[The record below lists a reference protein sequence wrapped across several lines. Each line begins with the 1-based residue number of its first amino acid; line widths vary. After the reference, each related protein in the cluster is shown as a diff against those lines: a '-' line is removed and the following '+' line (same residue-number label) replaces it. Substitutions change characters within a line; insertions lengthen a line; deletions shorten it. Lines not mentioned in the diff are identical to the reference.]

1 MNSSYDDLLP
11 HRDNYALTILT
22 QAAMQRNCNNT
33 NGPPSNN
40 SDSLSNPHGPSFPNT
55 NNNNHG
61 NNDNNNS
68 NNNHDSSNNAV
79 STTRDANYLPRGTPI
94 TTSTPSSM
102 ITNHPSNISQY
113 TLQPS
118 LPNLVEDYTRPHT
131 VMDTLVFNPTDQFSQ
146 RAYMNHSFQPRCS
159 SSLGIL
165 NAEKYDDGRGSLG
178 SQTRNMMS
186 MKNQVSDQIP
196 FGILERNGNSS
207 DTGPPSDEQE
217 QGKKRRK
224 RVRNESPSLD
234 DDDEEARKK
243 ARGRPRVDT
252 KDETAADRR
261 RTQIRLAQRAY
272 RHRKET
278 TISSLEKQVQELRGT
293 NEEMNNIFLS
303 LYDFAISR
311 GLLQR
316 EPEFGQQLQ
325 STTERFL
332 ALAKQTASDDN
343 LRDDVESP
351 DNTAHE
357 PHIETKSSSSRRNT
371 QRSSPPI
378 SLPEEPIVTETTN
391 PWGGYIV
398 SKDTNHEEERQTEYN
413 QQGTKDSRNFEVIS
427 RATEDNAS
435 FPFDYMNL
443 QQYRV
448 EIPSPPTIDDFSQY
462 LFPEAQVP
470 LPTTYSYFEL
480 SFARRMHRAA
490 VEVGYRFLTLPNIPK
505 EKFQKVFGYCMKYET
520 MENVISRLQRVL
532 GSSSKESL
540 QNWRAPFVHLGG
552 AGTYYPN
559 QGPDTDNEFM
569 PKFRTGFSMGPFPAA
584 LTPVWE
590 NISSDMK
597 CTIPG
602 FEGDFFDPN
611 DVEGYLRGY
620 GFDPYPAA
628 DYITGQIDLE
638 ALVKADSSETDST
651 DSRFPL
657 TPRSPNAFDDANQDA
672 YDFGHNNGN
681 LSKDVQNDSTS
692 SLLKF
697 LSWDANTFKGTNPF
711 DLSGPIFDGTAGSN
725 PENARPTTTP
735 KSKKRTVTIKVDTL
749 INELAV
755 HASCLGRTPGFR
767 RADVN
772 AAIVAA
778 AKEAGFG

>member
-1 MNSSYDDLLP
+1 MN
-11 HRDNYALTILT
+11 
-22 QAAMQRNCNNT
+22 
-33 NGPPSNN
+33 
-40 SDSLSNPHGPSFPNT
+40 
-55 NNNNHG
+55 
-61 NNDNNNS
+61 
-68 NNNHDSSNNAV
+68 
-79 STTRDANYLPRGTPI
+79 
-94 TTSTPSSM
+94 
-102 ITNHPSNISQY
+102 
-113 TLQPS
+113 
-118 LPNLVEDYTRPHT
+118 
-131 VMDTLVFNPTDQFSQ
+131 TLVSNPTDQFSQ
-146 RAYMNHSFQPRCS
+146 SAYMNHSFQPRYS

-165 NAEKYDDGRGSLG
+165 DAEKYDDGRGSIG
-178 SQTRNMMS
+178 SQSHNMMS
-186 MKNQVSDQIP
+186 MKSQMSDQIP
-196 FGILERNGNSS
+196 FGILEGNENSS
-207 DTGPPSDEQE
+207 DTGPPSEEQE

-224 RVRNESPSLD
+224 RVSNESPSLD
-234 DDDEEARKK
+234 DDDDEARKR

-293 NEEMNNIFLS
+293 NEEMNNIFLN

-332 ALAKQTASDDN
+332 ALAKQNASDDH
-343 LRDDVESP
+343 LRDDGESP
-351 DNTAHE
+351 DNIAHE
-357 PHIETKSSSSRRNT
+357 PHIETKPSSSRRST

-378 SLPEEPIVTETTN
+378 SLPEKPIVTETTN

-398 SKDTNHEEERQTEYN
+398 SKDTSHGEERQTEYN
-413 QQGTKDSRNFEVIS
+413 QQGTKDPKNFEVIS

-435 FPFDYMNL
+435 FLFDYMNP
-443 QQYRV
+443 QQYRA
-448 EIPSPPTIDDFSQY
+448 EIPSPTIDFFSQNFY
-462 LFPEAQVP
+462 PDAQVP
-470 LPTTYSYFEL
+470 LPPTHSYFEH
-480 SFARRMHRAA
+480 SFARRMHRATM
-490 VEVGYRFLTLPNIPK
+490 EVGYRLLTSPNAPK
-505 EKFQKVFGYCMKYET
+505 EKFQRVFGYCLRYET
-520 MENVISRLQRVL
+520 MENCVSRFQKILN
-532 GSSSKESL
+532 SSAKDTL

-559 QGPDTDNEFM
+559 QRPDTDNEFM
-569 PKFRTGFSMGPFPAA
+569 PKFRTGFSMGPFSAA
-584 LTPVWE
+584 FTPLLE

-611 DVEGYLRGY
+611 DVEGYLRGH

-651 DSRFPL
+651 DPRFPL
-657 TPRSPNAFDDANQDA
+657 TPRSPTGNVLDDNNQDA
-672 YDFGHNNGN
+672 YDFGHNNGD
-681 LSKDVQNDSTS
+681 LSKEVQNDGTS
-692 SLLKF
+692 ALMKF
-697 LSWDANTFKGTNPF
+697 LSWNANTFKETNPF
-711 DLSGPIFDGTAGSN
+711 DLSGPIFDGAAGPNS
-725 PENARPTTTP
+725 ENACPIITP
-735 KSKKRTVTIKVDTL
+735 KNKKRTVTIKVDTL
-749 INELAV
+749 IQELAV
-755 HASCLGRTPGFR
+755 HASCLGRAPGFR

-778 AKEAGFG
+778 AKKAGFE